1 MYTCTKCN
9 RNYETRNKLFRHLDF
24 CLSRDSY
31 SQCSK
36 KCNSC
41 GKEKLEDEFSKSQ
54 FYRVASYRRRCI
66 VCADSKNDGR
76 NAKSLNCDSQKRWD
90 VIQERR
96 RNKKAVKTEE
106 RRIRKEEKAEQERI
120 RLEKIAEQER
130 IRAKEEARIAEVL
143 RQEKLQKM
151 KQIGERLEKKRK
163 TDLTSWNQRK
173 RSLLTTNHRFEIEI
187 ELLVSEGEYT
197 SGFRVLN
204 KNQDEI
210 SMLKEKVKKIQGE
223 IRELSLKIL
232 DNTF

>member
-1 MYTCTKCN
+1 M
-9 RNYETRNKLFRHLDF
+9 
-24 CLSRDSY
+24 
-31 SQCSK
+31 
-36 KCNSC
+36 
-41 GKEKLEDEFSKSQ
+41 
-54 FYRVASYRRRCI
+54 
-66 VCADSKNDGR
+66 
-76 NAKSLNCDSQKRWD
+76 NCDSQKRWD
-90 VIQERR
+90 AIQERR

-106 RRIRKEEKAEQERI
+106 RRIRKEEKAKEERI

-187 ELLVSEGEYT
+187 ELLVSEGEHT

-210 SMLKEKVKKIQGE
+210 SKLKEKVKKIQGE